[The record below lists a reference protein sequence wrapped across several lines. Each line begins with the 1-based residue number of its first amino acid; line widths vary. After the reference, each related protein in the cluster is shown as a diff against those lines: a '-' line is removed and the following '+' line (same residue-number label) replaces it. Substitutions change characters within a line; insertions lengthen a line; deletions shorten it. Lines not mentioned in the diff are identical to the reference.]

1 MNKYSLLFMAIA
13 IQLSC
18 GSTRITSSWRMPNK
32 EIHLNDLHKVLV
44 VALFKSETNRHKA
57 EDEMVDYLK
66 GKGVVSYNYLDSE
79 FNRQN
84 EEEIRNRI
92 RNDGFDGAITMR
104 LMDVEKD
111 KFYTPSQPSSY
122 PIYYR
127 SFSGYY
133 YRNLPFYSQ
142 QGYYTHT
149 KTYTVETNVY
159 SIKEDNIIWSAITT
173 TTDPSGVDKMMD
185 EITKVI
191 YKRMKSEGFIKEK

>member
-1 MNKYSLLFMAIA
+1 
-13 IQLSC
+13 
-18 GSTRITSSWRMPNK
+18 
-32 EIHLNDLHKVLV
+32 V

-57 EDEMVDYLK
+57 EDEMVAYLK
-66 GKGVVSYNYLDSE
+66 GKGVVSYNYLDDD

-84 EEEIRNRI
+84 EDEIRKKI

-111 KFYTPSQPSSY
+111 KFYSPTTLSSY

-127 SFSGYY
+127 TFSGYY
-133 YRNLPFYSQ
+133 YRNLPYYSQ
-142 QGYYTHT
+142 QGYYTTT

-159 SIKEDNIIWSAITT
+159 SMKEDKIIWSAITA

-185 EITKVI
+185 EITKVV